1 MANPH
6 REALEIRTRARAAR
20 DDVVRRLQSTNET
33 YRRSEVDRRHLMVA
47 ATEFGL
53 SIRQIAELID
63 ENPSSVAL
71 WIKRAREA
79 EFEGNS
85 SSSTQSRI

>member
-1 MANPH
+1 MTDSS

-20 DDVVRRLQSTNET
+20 DDVIRRLRATNHA
-33 YRRSEVDRRHLMVA
+33 YRKSEIDRRDLMVA

-63 ENPSSVAL
+63 ENPSSVAH

-79 EFEGNS
+79 EFEGDS
-85 SSSTQSRI
+85 SSRTQSRT

>member
-1 MANPH
+1 MANSH

-20 DDVVRRLQSTNET
+20 DDVVRRLQLTNET
-33 YRRSEVDRRHLMVA
+33 YRRSEVDRRDLMVA
-47 ATEFGL
+47 ATEFGF

-63 ENPSSVAL
+63 ENRSSVAF

-79 EFEGNS
+79 EFEGES
-85 SSSTQSRI
+85 PR

>member
-33 YRRSEVDRRHLMVA
+33 YRRSEVDRRDLMVA

-63 ENPSSVAL
+63 ENPSSVAF
-71 WIKRAREA
+71 WIKRARDADVGEDA
-79 EFEGNS
+79 PSGPS
-85 SSSTQSRI
+85 LP

>member
-1 MANPH
+1 MTGSR

-20 DDVVRRLQSTNET
+20 EDVIRRLQATNET
-33 YRRSEVDRRHLMVA
+33 YRRSEIDRRDLMVA

-53 SIRQIAELID
+53 SIRQVAELID
-63 ENPSSVAL
+63 ENPSSVAF

-79 EFEGNS
+79 ECEGES
-85 SSSTQSRI
+85 PR